1 MRKLIA
7 TVTVVAATVTPI
19 VVSLASA
26 ADHVR
31 PLAGH
36 RFP

>member
-1 MRKLIA
+1 MRKLTAAI
-7 TVTVVAATVTPI
+7 TVVTATVTPI
-19 VVSLASA
+19 IVSLAAA

-31 PLAGH
+31 PLAGR

>member
-1 MRKLIA
+1 MRKLTAAI
-7 TVTVVAATVTPI
+7 TVVTATVTPI

-36 RFP
+36 KFP